1 MTAPAFTSG
10 RLLVAVVVVWSLL
23 AASGCRRTPT
33 DDSPEA
39 GFARDMATHHA
50 QAVEMSFL
58 VRDATPDPELRALA
72 ADIIVTQSAQRG
84 MFMAWLQL
92 WDLPQ
97 ATAGSRMAWMPST
110 TRANDSATAHAHAPH
125 AEAGLPLMAGMA
137 STEEVQRLRVAAS
150 RDAEVLFLQL
160 MIRHHEG
167 GVLMAKAL
175 LDRSE
180 HDDVV
185 ALARGIDSGQTG
197 EIQTMTQM
205 LAARGGQPLPSLLR

>member
-1 MTAPAFTSG
+1 
-10 RLLVAVVVVWSLL
+10 
-23 AASGCRRTPT
+23 
-33 DDSPEA
+33 
-39 GFARDMATHHA
+39 
-50 QAVEMSFL
+50 
-58 VRDATPDPELRALA
+58 
-72 ADIIVTQSAQRG
+72 
-84 MFMAWLQL
+84 
-92 WDLPQ
+92 
-97 ATAGSRMAWMPST
+97 
-110 TRANDSATAHAHAPH
+110 
-125 AEAGLPLMAGMA
+125 MAGMA

-175 LDRSE
+175 LDSSE